1 MDESNT
7 NTNTNSNT
15 DAVDTEPVSET
26 SGIAPAA
33 DAVQPSTSATETL
46 LVPTGVD
53 VEDGK
58 LVLRTVGMRGA
69 AFTIAPYTGMSEGD
83 SVSLR
88 VGGGDAGVVTTD
100 FDVTENWIGQ
110 NITLWVP
117 WPKLKTLAGRDITVD
132 YIVRPAAGGAQRM
145 SDTLGVHVE
154 ALGADGLG
162 ERRSRWAAGAGN
174 ANDGDGDA
182 ARRRAR
188 REARADRTRWT
199 S

>member
-7 NTNTNSNT
+7 NSSTE
-15 DAVDTEPVSET
+15 AADTVPVAGI
-26 SGIAPAA
+26 SGMAPAEVA
-33 DAVQPSTSATETL
+33 AQPSTSATEPL
-46 LVPTGVD
+46 LAPTAVD

-88 VGGGDAGVVTTD
+88 VSGGDAGVVSTD
-100 FDVTENWIGQ
+100 FDVTENWIGED
-110 NITLWVP
+110 ITLWVP

-132 YIVRPAAGGAQRM
+132 YIVRPAAGGAQRV
-145 SDTLGVHVE
+145 SDTLSVHVE
-154 ALGADGLG
+154 ALGAEGLG
-162 ERRSRWAAGAGN
+162 ERRARWAAGAGN
-174 ANDGDGDA
+174 SGDGDGAA
-182 ARRRAR
+182 ARRQAR
-188 REARADRTRWT
+188 REARADRMRWT

>member
-7 NTNTNSNT
+7 NSNT
-15 DAVDTEPVSET
+15 EATDTVPVAEI

-33 DAVQPSTSATETL
+33 DAAVVAQPSTSATEPL
-46 LVPTGVD
+46 LAPTGVD

-69 AFTIAPYTGMSEGD
+69 AFTIAPYSGMSEGD

-88 VGGGDAGVVTTD
+88 VSGGDAGVVSTD
-100 FDVTENWIGQ
+100 FDVTENWIGED
-110 NITLWVP
+110 ITLWVP
-117 WPKLKTLAGRDITVD
+117 WPKLKALAGRDITVD
-132 YIVRPAAGGAQRM
+132 YIVRPAAGGAQRV

-154 ALGADGLG
+154 ALGKEGLG
-162 ERRSRWAAGAGN
+162 ERRSRWVAGGGN
-174 ANDGDGDA
+174 ADDGDSDA

-188 REARADRTRWT
+188 REARADRTRWA